1 MRSTLAA
8 TTGLAAWCL
17 LAWVLLTWTAT
28 VEVLV
33 TGVLVSV
40 LCAVALSPLGAPP
53 PPWRALRPGY
63 AVPLARLAGSLAVRI
78 VRANVVMARR
88 IWSRRPPPRT
98 GMVVVPTRV
107 RDGGRLG
114 AVGLLTSLVVD
125 NQVVDV
131 DRASDTL
138 LYHCLDVPEGD
149 RYAAVNGP
157 LEQRILDV
165 GGEA

>member
-1 MRSTLAA
+1 MRTF
-8 TTGLAAWCL
+8 GLVCWCL

-28 VEVLV
+28 TEVLV
-33 TGVLVSV
+33 TGLTVAVV
-40 LCAVALSPLGAPP
+40 CAMALTPLGPVA
-53 PPWRALRPGY
+53 PPWRALRPSRT
-63 AVPLARLAGSLAVRI
+63 VPLLRLAGTLAVRM
-78 VRANVVMARR
+78 VRANVVMAAR

-98 GMVVVPTRV
+98 GMVVVPTQA

-131 DRASDTL
+131 DRSSDTL

-149 RYAAVNGP
+149 RSAAVNGP
-157 LEQRILDV
+157 LEQRILAV